1 MHNINIGR
9 NLSVHFKGGGG
20 SRLSLVKQWPLRPIS
35 ISHPLLIVNSVSP
48 GLLSFMEMFG
58 LEWMVELQ

>member
-1 MHNINIGR
+1 MKAELVLAQVR
-9 NLSVHFKGGGG
+9 LWWGGG